1 MVKRRA
7 VTGTRVL
14 VLVAGGLIW
23 LAPAYLMVVNAARPA
38 GAYNPADAWTP
49 SGSFDLL
56 ANMRHAWD
64 AAGLGESLGS
74 TLLYSVVSPALAI
87 LIGALAGF
95 SIVTLRLRHGF
106 AWFMLIFGGTVFPSQ
121 MLLVPLFVAYS
132 RLNLYDTSF
141 GLILIYTA
149 ISVPFAAFVMRNFFT
164 GVAFSIFEAARLDGA
179 STAKIFWRMYLPL
192 SWSALAAIF
201 VLEFTFTWNDLL
213 FGMTLAQSPGIRP
226 VMPAVSALQSDVYA
240 GTPVPVA
247 LAVGLLVSVPA
258 IALFLATQRFFTRG
272 LTLGQL

>member
-1 MVKRRA
+1 
-7 VTGTRVL
+7 VL
-14 VLVAGGLIW
+14 VLVVLGLIW

-38 GAYNPADAWTP
+38 GAYDPAHAWTP
-49 SGSFDLL
+49 SGSFDLI
-56 ANMRHAWD
+56 ANMRRAWD
-64 AAGLGESLGS
+64 GSGLGQSVGS

-87 LIGALAGF
+87 LLGALAGF

-106 AWFMLIFGGTVFPSQ
+106 AWFMLIFGGTIFPAQ

-132 RLNLYDTSF
+132 KFNLYDTRP
-141 GLILIYTA
+141 GMILIYTG

-179 STAKIFWRMYLPL
+179 STARVFWRMYLPL
-192 SWSALAAIF
+192 SWSALVAIF

-213 FGMTLAQSPGIRP
+213 FGMTLSQSPGIRP

-247 LAVGLLVSVPA
+247 LAVGLLVSLPA
-258 IALFLATQRFFTRG
+258 IALFLGTQRFFTRG

>member
-1 MVKRRA
+1 MARRRA
-7 VTGTRVL
+7 VASVKVIVL
-14 VLVAGGLIW
+14 VVLGLIW
-23 LAPAYLMVVNAARPA
+23 LVPAYLMVVNAARPA
-38 GAYNPADAWTP
+38 GAYDPAHAWIP

-56 ANMRHAWD
+56 ANMRRAWD
-64 AAGLGESLGS
+64 GARLGESLGS
-74 TLLYSVVSPALAI
+74 TLLYSVVSPAIAI

-106 AWFMLIFGGTVFPSQ
+106 AWFMLIFGGTIFPVQ
-121 MLLVPLFVAYS
+121 MLLVPLFIAYS
-132 RLNLYDTSF
+132 KLNLYDTRS
-141 GLILIYTA
+141 GLVLIYAA

-179 STAKIFWRMYLPL
+179 STARIFWRMYLPL

-213 FGMTLAQSPGIRP
+213 FGMTLSQSPGIRP

-247 LAVGLLVSVPA
+247 LAVGLLVSLPA

>member
-1 MVKRRA
+1 MARRRA
-7 VTGTRVL
+7 ITGTKVL
-14 VLVAGGLIW
+14 VLVVLGLIW

-38 GAYNPADAWTP
+38 GAYNPADAWSP
-49 SGSFDLL
+49 AGSFELL
-56 ANMRHAWD
+56 SNMRRAWD
-64 AAGLGESLGS
+64 DAGLGQSLGS
-74 TLLYSVVSPALAI
+74 TVLYSVLSPALAI

-106 AWFMLIFGGTVFPSQ
+106 AWFMLIFGGTVFPAQ

-132 RLNLYDTSF
+132 RLNLYDTRF
-141 GLILIYTA
+141 GLVLIYAA

-179 STAKIFWRMYLPL
+179 STARIFWRMYLPL

-247 LAVGLLVSVPA
+247 LAVGLLVSLPA